1 MSWGS
6 GTTKLSLHSEDDP
19 TRIPSGTG
27 TCPAGGTSSRTG
39 RWWRLWTGPSSRTS
53 SSGTGLDRGAA
64 QLRRRRPPVCSTSA
78 TAWESPRAATA
89 SSGPSTASC
98 SSGSGHRRPPG
109 PARARPVVSC
119 PLSLKWDLHGCAYP
133 LSAKWDPYCTSETH
147 ADGRAW
153 WWCIA

>member
-1 MSWGS
+1 VQLADNGFPLC
-6 GTTKLSLHSEDDP
+6 GHL
-19 TRIPSGTG
+19 
-27 TCPAGGTSSRTG
+27 PASTVAFVD
-39 RWWRLWTGPSSRTS
+39 WAVFENELKW
-53 SSGTGLDRGAA
+53 GTGLDRGAA